1 MYRQGGLSEFTTL
14 SVERYLNATVTPDV
28 WQTTTLDDEATVWQ
42 TNEDGDFCTQGDECT
57 FAEFK
62 AEYPDAAM
70 IGLQVAIGTNVP
82 VTTSYVDGVSLT
94 ITETTDTWDFE
105 PAAEPEP
112 TPTPTPEP
120 TPTPDATP
128 VPGASPTPDVEPT
141 ITLPP
146 TDVGGPTSPWQAID
160 GRLLLIVGAVI
171 AFALLSLR
179 EFAYRRIR

>member
-1 MYRQGGLSEFTTL
+1 MSGRRRQ
-14 SVERYLNATVTPDV
+14 
-28 WQTTTLDDEATVWQ
+28 LDDEAIVWQ
-42 TNEDGDFCTQGDECT
+42 TNEDGDFCIQGDECT

-94 ITETTDTWDFE
+94 ITEMTDTWDFE
-105 PAAEPEP
+105 PAADPEP
-112 TPTPTPEP
+112 TPTPTPEA

-128 VPGASPTPDVEPT
+128 VPGASRPRTWSQHHAAP
-141 ITLPP
+141 
-146 TDVGGPTSPWQAID
+146 D
-160 GRLLLIVGAVI
+160 GRRRAGVPHGRRSTVDGCSSLGAVI
-171 AFALLSLR
+171 VFALLSLR